1 MPRWGLKVKPVLL
14 GFKLLHFAFDPL
26 AGRFQDDVLQ
36 EQEVVL
42 VKDLFLT
49 QGTNNLE
56 IRMLLMLAVCSK
68 HFINGITAPVTV
80 VEEF

>member
-1 MPRWGLKVKPVLL
+1 MPRRGLKVKPVLL

-42 VKDLFLT
+42 VKHLFLT
-49 QGTNNLE
+49 QGTNNL
-56 IRMLLMLAVCSK
+56 
-68 HFINGITAPVTV
+68 
-80 VEEF
+80 